1 MILSLTGFMGSGK
14 STVGRLVADALGC
27 PFLDLDAL
35 IEKKAGR
42 SIPEIFAEEGEA
54 GFRALEARLLADTV
68 KRYASAT
75 AVLSLGGGALG
86 NPASER
92 LIRGKTLCIYLQASP
107 KRSGSAWRAP
117 GPPGPFSPAT
127 GKPFWSAASPPTK
140 KPPMSS
146 WTRTVS
152 PRNKLPTKSSSTAC
166 SGRYRRGCSCEK

>member
-35 IEKKAGR
+35 IEKKAGC
-42 SIPEIFAEEGEA
+42 SIPKIFSEEGEA

-92 LIRGKTLCIYLQASP
+92 LIREKTLCIYLQASP
-107 KRSGSAWRAP
+107 ETLRERLAGSG
-117 GPPGPFSPAT
+117 
-127 GKPFWSAASPPTK
+127 AARPLLAGN
-140 KPPMSS
+140 
-146 WTRTVS
+146 WEALLER
-152 PRNKLPTKSSSTAC
+152 RLPTYEKTAHVILDTDGLSPEQIADEIIIDC
-166 SGRYRRGCSCEK
+166 L